1 MHPSQTRLNQ
11 IYAAL
16 NEYSSECGLQVEKF
30 TVESLIASHRRVV
43 EHSKRLLDIQRKH
56 SMTDLQEKQISVEQ
70 LSKLTL
76 LDIAKLITDS
86 HDV

>member
-16 NEYSSECGLQVEKF
+16 NEYSAECGLRIEKF
-30 TVESLIASHRRVV
+30 TVESLITSHRRVV

-56 SMTDLQEKQISVEQ
+56 SMTDLQEN
-70 LSKLTL
+70 KL
-76 LDIAKLITDS
+76 A
-86 HDV
+86 